1 VRCVVATPHG
11 RCLEEEGH
19 DTGVGTPHRFA
30 APNPVAAAH
39 AAMQAARE
47 LTTRLG
53 IPCTVVGV
61 GGVAGVRLEVS
72 QDEGD
77 VTCAQADD
85 SPEGVARQVGALL
98 GASDERMRLQAM
110 AQAEG
115 HLIGTSHRRRER
127 VLAAVLAFLE
137 ASDSDWQR
145 LWGIGDMAAQAAFE
159 EAKQLH
165 DAQLAELLS
174 RIGEA
179 L

>member
-1 VRCVVATPHG
+1 MRCAVATPHG

-30 APNPVAAAH
+30 APNPIAAAQ

-47 LTTRLG
+47 LTARLG

-61 GGVAGVRLEVS
+61 
-72 QDEGD
+72 DDGD

-98 GASDERMRLQAM
+98 GASDERMRLQAL

-127 VLAAVLAFLE
+127 VLAAVLEFLT
-137 ASDSDWQR
+137 ASERDWQR
-145 LWGIGDMAAQAAFE
+145 LWGVGDMAAQAAFE
-159 EAKQLH
+159 EAKLLH